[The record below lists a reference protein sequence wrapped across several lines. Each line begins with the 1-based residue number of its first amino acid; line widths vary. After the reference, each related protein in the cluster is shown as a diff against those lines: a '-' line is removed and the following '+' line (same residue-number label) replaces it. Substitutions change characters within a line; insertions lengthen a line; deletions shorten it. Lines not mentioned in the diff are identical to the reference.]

1 MRQLRSP
8 NLDDLGDLLH
18 LSLVQWRSS
27 LQEGYKLF
35 RRKHVVEKSRLGIDQ
50 SSGVEVE
57 WIHSESL
64 GRTAYRR
71 PTRKGVAA
79 TRSYMQSSN
88 SSLQRR
94 SIRSRLCLDSI
105 GLRLVILVVDRR
117 EERQFTDRTSS

>member
-8 NLDDLGDLLH
+8 HLDDLGDLLH
-18 LSLVQWRSS
+18 LLLVHWRSS
-27 LQEGYKLF
+27 LQEGDKLF

-64 GRTAYRR
+64 GRTASRR

-79 TRSYMQSSN
+79 TRSYQQSSN

-94 SIRSRLCLDSI
+94 STRSRLFLDSI
-105 GLRLVILVVDRR
+105 GLRLVIIVVDRR
-117 EERQFTDRTSS
+117 EERQFIDRTSS